1 MDSKDKGLTLSQKIV
16 TDAVLRMNDDEKLE
30 WLSRRYKEQGKI
42 DQAFEIILSSISP
55 TTDFSSLFEI
65 INHVKDN
72 KKRFD
77 LIKTIDGKISETSD
91 KFRYNAEGTE
101 TYCSALAKSVA
112 TFDTPEEVLSFLN
125 LNTLNSEV
133 IGSIINKMITFP
145 LNKELISK
153 IERYQQTKLD
163 ILKKE
168 IESSP
173 SFLAYKEKETN
184 VNLLILGINQKF
196 KQLNPSFNCR
206 RWWIHENY

>member
-55 TTDFSSLFEI
+55 TKDFSSLFEI

-112 TFDTPEEVLSFLN
+112 KPLATPPTLIIGFKGIVKQTLSSMIILTLSFSLSSKSIRLKVTVLLSSSKVN
-125 LNTLNSEV
+125 CLFISSFVLGITLNS
-133 IGSIINKMITFP
+133 F
-145 LNKELISK
+145 
-153 IERYQQTKLD
+153 D
-163 ILKKE
+163 IL
-168 IESSP
+168 
-173 SFLAYKEKETN
+173 FA
-184 VNLLILGINQKF
+184 
-196 KQLNPSFNCR
+196 
-206 RWWIHENY
+206 WISL